1 MNGKEVVTGIAASD
15 NYIMLLFFKQKL
27 VFLSV
32 PKTGTTALEAAAAP
46 YASAVILD
54 PPGMKHVSVTRYK
67 TQLAPFFEARGKQP
81 HETMAIMREP
91 IDWLGSWYRYRRR
104 DQIKGKPNST
114 AHVSFAEFVEA
125 WLQPDPP
132 AFAQVGSQARFLG
145 HNGTMIGV
153 DHLFR
158 YDQMGRAVAFLSARL
173 GVDLTLEARNVSPQ
187 IALDLPPS
195 LMRRVQAER
204 PEEFALWRTLCSRS

>member
-15 NYIMLLFFKQKL
+15 KYIMLLFFNQKL

-46 YASAVILD
+46 YASAVILN

-67 TQLAPFFEARGKQP
+67 AQLAPFFEARGKQP

-104 DQIKGKPNST
+104 DQIRGKPNST
-114 AHVSFAEFVEA
+114 AHVSFSEFVEA
-125 WLQPDPP
+125 WLAPDPP

-145 HNGTMIGV
+145 HEGAMIGV

-158 YDQMGRAVAFLSARL
+158 YDQMERAVAFLSARL
-173 GVDLTLEARNVSPQ
+173 EVDLVLEARNVSPQ
-187 IALDLPPS
+187 MALELPKRI
-195 LMRRVQAER
+195 MRRVQAER
-204 PEEFALWRTLCSRS
+204 PEEFALWQALCSRT